1 MLRFI
6 FKLLVLLS
14 LLLTACEDIPRDN
27 ILDPKNP
34 SGTRPQIISLEAFV
48 NTDTLIPF
56 DYNFQLLEAL
66 NQLESKYEHQIV
78 ILEYHRNVQNY
89 VDPDHSIENEALYT
103 KYVDYAQ
110 PDSKG
115 VPDVFINGTT
125 ARVQGA
131 YDATGSTKIRLE
143 QAIEPLLIRNS
154 SYAIEPKINKISAGY
169 EISTIIARLGN
180 SSGMNLLV
188 KAVIIS
194 QDDNEYQRRVVKLIS
209 KSNVITEIEPG
220 EIKEVNFPVYQKTD
234 QNPESIIFFITSD
247 DEVRVYQTLKVDL
260 Q

>member
-48 NTDTLIPF
+48 NTNIEIPF

-89 VDPDHSIENEALYT
+89 IDPDHSIENEALYT

-115 VPDVFINGTT
+115 VPDVFINGTKV
-125 ARVQGA
+125 RVQGA
-131 YDATGSTKIRLE
+131 YDAAGSTKIRLE

-169 EISTIIARLGN
+169 EISAIIARLGT
-180 SSGMNLLV
+180 STGINLLV
-188 KAVIIS
+188 KAVFIS
-194 QDDNEYQRRVVKLIS
+194 QDENEYQRRVVKLIY

-220 EIKEVNFPVYQKTD
+220 EIKEVNFPVYQKID
-234 QNPESIIFFITSD
+234 QNPGSVIFFITSD
-247 DEVRVYQTLKVDL
+247 DEVQIYQTLKVDL